1 MANIKGEYLMQI
13 PESFMQDLKF
23 RNNIVDVISNYVKL
37 KRSGHNMVGLCPFH
51 SEKTPSFNVYQES
64 ESFYCFGCGFGGD
77 VITFIR
83 MIENLDYIESIKFL
97 ANRSGL
103 ELPEDTEKDNFTS
116 IKNRIYEINRESA
129 KYFHKM
135 LYSNEGNKALL
146 YLKSRAL
153 SENTIKHFG
162 LGYAPKSRYSLVNYL
177 TSKGFKNS
185 EIIQA
190 NLAYGNKSGNIS
202 DRFFDRVMFP
212 IIDLRGNVI
221 AFGGR
226 IMNNSKPKYLNTSD
240 TPVFKKTQNLFS
252 LNFAKKSKE
261 NKLILTEGYMDVI
274 TLNQAGFENSIAT
287 LGTSL
292 TKEQVN
298 LISRYTNEV
307 IISYDSD
314 EAGQKAT
321 KRAISLLR
329 ESDLIIR
336 VLNIPKGK
344 DPDEYIKSF
353 GKDGPL
359 KFKQL
364 IEKSENDILYLLD
377 KIKKD
382 KNLGTPEGKIEYLNE
397 ASKILVGLNNR
408 MEREIYASK
417 LSEEIGIEKHS
428 IMLQVDKLLK
438 KKYKINNKKQFNA
451 LRQNTI
457 ARKDNINPEK
467 FDNLRAA
474 NAEEALI
481 SYLINNPE
489 DVKYVYSKLKPEKFS
504 TSFNREIYEV
514 ILKKYSENKN
524 ISLTDLSIEF
534 SIDEISR
541 IAKMLSNYIK
551 PNNPKITV
559 NEYIDVILYENSK
572 IDSKKIIDANLDDIK
587 NFMKVLKDK
596 KK

>member
-1 MANIKGEYLMQI
+1 
-13 PESFMQDLKF
+13 
-23 RNNIVDVISNYVKL
+23 
-37 KRSGHNMVGLCPFH
+37 
-51 SEKTPSFNVYQES
+51 
-64 ESFYCFGCGFGGD
+64 
-77 VITFIR
+77 
-83 MIENLDYIESIKFL
+83 MI
-97 ANRSGL
+97 
-103 ELPEDTEKDNFTS
+103 
-116 IKNRIYEINRESA
+116 
-129 KYFHKM
+129 
-135 LYSNEGNKALL
+135 
-146 YLKSRAL
+146 
-153 SENTIKHFG
+153 
-162 LGYAPKSRYSLVNYL
+162 
-177 TSKGFKNS
+177 
-185 EIIQA
+185 
-190 NLAYGNKSGNIS
+190 
-202 DRFFDRVMFP
+202 
-212 IIDLRGNVI
+212 I
-221 AFGGR
+221 A
-226 IMNNSKPKYLNTSD
+226 
-240 TPVFKKTQNLFS
+240 
-252 LNFAKKSKE
+252 
-261 NKLILTEGYMDVI
+261 
-274 TLNQAGFENSIAT
+274 
-287 LGTSL
+287 
-292 TKEQVN
+292 
-298 LISRYTNEV
+298 
-307 IISYDSD
+307 YDSD
-314 EAGQKAT
+314 AAGQAATQKAMRHFSEVGIET
-321 KRAISLLR
+321 KILR
-329 ESDLIIR
+329 MQ
-336 VLNIPKGK
+336 GAK